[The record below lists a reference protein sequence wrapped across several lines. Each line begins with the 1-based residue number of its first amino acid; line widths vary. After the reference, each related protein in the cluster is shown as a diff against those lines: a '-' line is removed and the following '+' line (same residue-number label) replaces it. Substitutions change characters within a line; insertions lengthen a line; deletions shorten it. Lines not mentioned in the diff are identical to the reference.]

1 MDFVLRSLDV
11 AYFPDSQRPKW
22 PSPVVALGNFDGV
35 HRGHQKILERVKR
48 SAAERGGTSVALTF
62 EPHPPKVVRPDK
74 APALLMTLD
83 QKLEAFEQIGRA
95 HV

>member
-35 HRGHQKILERVKR
+35 HRGHQKILERVNGVAKDI
-48 SAAERGGTSVALTF
+48 SAII
-62 EPHPPKVVRPDK
+62 K
-74 APALLMTLD
+74 
-83 QKLEAFEQIGRA
+83 
-95 HV
+95 